1 MSEEEYIKKVGM
13 LHFRYISIHPFRD
26 SNGRTSRNLINMLLA
41 PKEKILI
48 IDRKDKKEYLSKMN
62 EMRNKLPLQTYLES
76 LSTNPN
82 LCENYEKEAS
92 RRISRVFRS
101 TYT

>member
-1 MSEEEYIKKVGM
+1 
-13 LHFRYISIHPFRD
+13 
-26 SNGRTSRNLINMLLA
+26 
-41 PKEKILI
+41 
-48 IDRKDKKEYLSKMN
+48 MN

-92 RRISRVFRS
+92 WRISRVFRS